1 MGTPTVREGRC
12 EAGLRNSKLQT
23 EDGKTQF
30 SLLPSRR
37 AGGWSVK
44 RRHKAG
50 ECHFTHCEI
59 K

>member
-1 MGTPTVREGRC
+1 MGTPTGREGRG
-12 EAGLRNSKLQT
+12 EAGLQNSKWQT

-37 AGGWSVK
+37 AGGRSVK
-44 RRHKAG
+44 RRNKAG
-50 ECHFTHCEI
+50 KCRFTHCEI